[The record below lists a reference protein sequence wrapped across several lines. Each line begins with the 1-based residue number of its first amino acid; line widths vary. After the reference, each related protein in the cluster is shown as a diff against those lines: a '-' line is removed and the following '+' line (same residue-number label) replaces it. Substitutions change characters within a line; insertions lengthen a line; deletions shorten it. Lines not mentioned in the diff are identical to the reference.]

1 MHLGISKRR
10 SAVSYSHV
18 IDPSPPEIL
27 FDCSMLIT
35 HFSPPNIYRALEM
48 RKSVSAQYDLE
59 QRDHFEQAR
68 SSGGQ
73 YEGVR
78 QCN

>member
-1 MHLGISKRR
+1 
-10 SAVSYSHV
+10 
-18 IDPSPPEIL
+18 
-27 FDCSMLIT
+27 MLIT
-35 HFSPPNIYRALEM
+35 PNIYRALEM

-68 SSGGQ
+68 ISGGQ

-78 QCN
+78 QCNGGGRDEFERFLNGPFQRQ